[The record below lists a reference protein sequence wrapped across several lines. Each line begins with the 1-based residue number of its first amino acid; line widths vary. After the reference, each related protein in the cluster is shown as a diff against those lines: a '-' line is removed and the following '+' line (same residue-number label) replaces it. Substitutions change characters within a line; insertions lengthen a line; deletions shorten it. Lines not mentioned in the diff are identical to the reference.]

1 MVGKKMAQGGGEMR
15 SRVSEVTRCHRKFN
29 YKVISL
35 HKGDFI
41 YRKFTGAV
49 NAFDKFGR
57 ATISVTEQTAE

>member
-1 MVGKKMAQGGGEMR
+1 MR
-15 SRVSEVTRCHRKFN
+15 RRVSEVARCHPKFN

-49 NAFDKFGR
+49 NTFDKFGR